1 MCITTSCC
9 RCTWHLVTYYVSHK
23 AHLARQRSRLTWLE
37 LLPSRKSSLR
47 LARIVMPHQSA
58 LLDFVRLHF
67 FGWQGQ
73 VLCCVTLCYAMLCYA
88 MLCCA
93 VPCCAVLCSAV
104 LCGAVLCRAMPC
116 CAVPC
121 RAMLCHAMLCADKSW
136 SGLLSMTSWC
146 TCCTLHMLLQ
156 VFHVDA
162 TSSLVGC

>member
-58 LLDFVRLHF
+58 LLDFVRLHL

-88 MLCCA
+88 MLCYAMLCCA
-93 VPCCAVLCSAV
+93 VPCCAVLCRAV
-104 LCGAVLCRAMPC
+104 LCGAVPC
-116 CAVPC
+116 GAV
-121 RAMLCHAMLCADKSW
+121 LCHAVLCYATPCSALT
-136 SGLLSMTSWC
+136 SPGLDCS
-146 TCCTLHMLLQ
+146 
-156 VFHVDA
+156 V
-162 TSSLVGC
+162 